1 MLNYLTDQ
9 SLNTKSDDKNLIDA
23 FLKGDQNAFN
33 LLIRKYQEGIYR
45 VIRKMVLDHDDADDL
60 TQEVFI
66 KIYNSVNEFRGE
78 SKFFT
83 YIYRI
88 AVNLSL
94 NFLNKNKRNY
104 SRNVSLSGNEVSSSD
119 LKADEI
125 IDATNR
131 TVLLEKAIES
141 LPAQQRA
148 VFNLRYYEN
157 LSYEEI
163 SSVMEKS
170 TGGMKANY
178 FHALKNLQKFLISN
192 KMFELMD
199 TK

>member
-1 MLNYLTDQ
+1 MTDH
-9 SLNTKSDDKNLIDA
+9 SLNTKSEDKNLIDA

-33 LLIRKYQEGIYR
+33 LLIRKYKESIYR

-125 IDATNR
+125 IDSTNR

-163 SSVMEKS
+163 SSIMEKS

>member
-1 MLNYLTDQ
+1 MTDQ

-94 NFLNKNKRNY
+94 NFLNKNKM
-104 SRNVSLSGNEVSSSD
+104 LI
-119 LKADEI
+119 LK
-125 IDATNR
+125 
-131 TVLLEKAIES
+131 
-141 LPAQQRA
+141 
-148 VFNLRYYEN
+148 
-157 LSYEEI
+157 
-163 SSVMEKS
+163 
-170 TGGMKANY
+170 
-178 FHALKNLQKFLISN
+178 
-192 KMFELMD
+192 
-199 TK
+199 

>member
-1 MLNYLTDQ
+1 LTDQ

-163 SSVMEKS
+163 SSVMDYVS
-170 TGGMKANY
+170 HLRWNRCTD
-178 FHALKNLQKFLISN
+178 L
-192 KMFELMD
+192 
-199 TK
+199 

>member
-1 MLNYLTDQ
+1 MTDQ
-9 SLNTKSDDKNLIDA
+9 GLNIKSDDRDLIDA

-66 KIYNSVNEFRGE
+66 KIYDSVSDFRGE

-94 NFLNKNKRNY
+94 NFLNKNKRNLI
-104 SRNVSLSGNEVSSSD
+104 RNVSLNGNDVSSSD
-119 LKADEI
+119 MKADES
-125 IDATNR
+125 IDAENKTR
-131 TVLLEKAIES
+131 LLEKAIAS

-157 LSYEEI
+157 LSYEDI
-163 SSVMEKS
+163 SSIMEKS

-178 FHALKNLQKFLISN
+178 FHALKNMQKYLKKN
-192 KMFELMD
+192 KMFELL
-199 TK
+199 K

>member
-1 MLNYLTDQ
+1 MTDQ
-9 SLNTKSDDKNLIDA
+9 GLNIKSDDRDLIDA

-33 LLIRKYQEGIYR
+33 LLIRKYQVGIYR

-66 KIYNSVNEFRGE
+66 KIYDSVSDFRGE

-94 NFLNKNKRNY
+94 NFLNKNKRNLI
-104 SRNVSLSGNEVSSSD
+104 RNVSLNGNDVSSSD
-119 LKADEI
+119 MKADES
-125 IDATNR
+125 IDAENKTR
-131 TVLLEKAIES
+131 LLEKAIAS

-157 LSYEEI
+157 LSYEDI
-163 SSVMEKS
+163 SSIMEKS

-178 FHALKNLQKFLISN
+178 FHALKNMQKYLKKN
-192 KMFELMD
+192 KMFELL
-199 TK
+199 K

>member
-1 MLNYLTDQ
+1 MTDQ
-9 SLNTKSDDKNLIDA
+9 GLNIKSDDRDLIDA

-66 KIYNSVNEFRGE
+66 KIYDSVSDFRGE

-94 NFLNKNKRNY
+94 NFLNKNKRNLI
-104 SRNVSLSGNEVSSSD
+104 RNVSLNGNDVSSSD
-119 LKADEI
+119 MKADES
-125 IDATNR
+125 IDAENKTR
-131 TVLLEKAIES
+131 LLEKAIAS

-157 LSYEEI
+157 LSYEDI
-163 SSVMEKS
+163 SSIMEKS

-178 FHALKNLQKFLISN
+178 FHALKNLQKFLESN

>member
-125 IDATNR
+125 IDSTSR
-131 TVLLEKAIES
+131 TILLEKAIES

-157 LSYEEI
+157 LSYDEI
-163 SSVMEKS
+163 SLIMEKS

-178 FHALKNLQKFLISN
+178 FHALKNLQKFLESN

>member
-1 MLNYLTDQ
+1 MTDQ
-9 SLNTKSDDKNLIDA
+9 SLNTKSDDMELIDA
-23 FLKGDQNAFN
+23 FLKGDHNAFN

-66 KIYNSVNEFRGE
+66 KIYSSVNEFRGE

-94 NFLNKNKRNY
+94 NFLNKNKRNF
-104 SRNVSLSGNEVSSSD
+104 SRKVSLSGNEVNYSD

-125 IDATNR
+125 IDASNR
-131 TVLLEKAIES
+131 TELLEKAIES

-163 SSVMEKS
+163 SSIMEKS

-178 FHALKNLQKFLISN
+178 FHALKNIQKFLISN
-192 KMFELMD
+192 KMFELFEL
-199 TK
+199 

>member
-1 MLNYLTDQ
+1 ME
-9 SLNTKSDDKNLIDA
+9 LIDA
-23 FLKGDQNAFN
+23 FLKGDHNAFN

-66 KIYNSVNEFRGE
+66 KIYSSVNEFRGE

-94 NFLNKNKRNY
+94 NFLNKNKRNF
-104 SRNVSLSGNEVSSSD
+104 SRKVSLSGNEVNYSD

-125 IDATNR
+125 IDASNR
-131 TVLLEKAIES
+131 TELLEKAIES

-163 SSVMEKS
+163 SSIMEKS

-178 FHALKNLQKFLISN
+178 FHALKNIQKFLISN
-192 KMFELMD
+192 KMFELFEL
-199 TK
+199 